1 MHVSSDYEDLF
12 KTLNA
17 HRIRYL
23 VVGGYAAMYYTQP
36 RFTKDID
43 VWIIPELN
51 DVESVYKAL
60 KDYGAPLKGMS
71 PKDFTD
77 KKMIFQIGVAP
88 IRVDIM
94 IDVPGVDFER
104 AWKNRKRIRFG
115 KTPINIMGLDELIR
129 VKKRAGRDTDMID
142 VERLSRK
149 RKRRK

>member
-1 MHVSSDYEDLF
+1 MRVSSDYEDLF

-17 HRIRYL
+17 HKIRYL

-36 RFTKDID
+36 RYTKDVD

-51 DVESVYKAL
+51 DAQRVYEAL

-71 PKDFTD
+71 PEDFTD

-94 IDVPGVDFER
+94 IDVPGIDYER
-104 AWKNRKRIRFG
+104 AWKNRKRNRFG

-129 VKKRAGRDTDMID
+129 VKKRTGRDTDMID
-142 VERLSRK
+142 VEKLLRRRKK
-149 RKRRK
+149 RK